1 MAQLLCDD
9 CGGLLLLDPLRWL
22 RGGKVCALCLNK
34 REKRRRAAIDE
45 YQIILNK
52 IAKGESDAESLVP
65 RRRELERFIP
75 ERDRV
80 DCQATAFPRLVNRLF
95 QQLTADNIEAEA
107 ELARRAA
114 LLNVAEG
121 VPHQHPKIAEAWVKV
136 ALIRC
141 KAGPLKGLSVPGINL
156 KAGEV
161 LLLYIPAMV
170 RKARPGRGDNYDWIR
185 GELALTI
192 RFELTKR
199 RVALGRVIFY
209 SSNTKTIER
218 LSRIEHT
225 VPNRLEL
232 YPNNGP
238 RLDLR
243 FDHTE
248 FASLVEQIIRNY
260 MRHRS

>member
-22 RGGKVCALCLNK
+22 RGGQVCALCLNK

-209 SSNTKTIER
+209 SSNG
-218 LSRIEHT
+218 LPPMP
-225 VPNRLEL
+225 V
-232 YPNNGP
+232 
-238 RLDLR
+238 
-243 FDHTE
+243 
-248 FASLVEQIIRNY
+248 
-260 MRHRS
+260 RS